1 MIVSTRGRYAL
12 QVMTELAEMDSD
24 GYVPMKE
31 IAARQNLS
39 LKYLE
44 QILPLLTKDGL
55 IEGLQGKKGGY
66 RLCRKPEEYTIG
78 EILRRTEGDFA
89 PVSCL
94 EGGGGECSHG
104 TKCRTHPVWT
114 NLQKLIGDY
123 FDGITLADLLDKNT
137 DNAEKDEK

>member
-12 QVMTELAEMDSD
+12 QVMIELAEMDSD

-94 EGGGGECSHG
+94 EGGEGECSHG

-123 FDGITLADLLDKNT
+123 FDGITLADLLDKE
-137 DNAEKDEK
+137 EK